1 MFTSTYAYKAE
12 SDDHADEDF
21 DSEDS
26 DTTYDEVGFVA
37 VSYDGSDDDGS
48 GDGSGYGSDDGS
60 DDDGSDDGGDDD
72 GSDDSDEDDDG
83 DGA

>member
-37 VSYDGSDDDGS
+37 VSYDDSDDDGS
-48 GDGSGYGSDDGS
+48 GDDSGDDSDDGS
-60 DDDGSDDGGDDD
+60 GNGSDDD

-83 DGA
+83 GGA